1 MDGGAPQVLVALEA
15 SGLGAAIR
23 QSIWIYPAAIVGH
36 VVTIVMFAGAVAIM
50 DSILLGNLP
59 GDAPIPAPVRTVAAL
74 SLTLWLTIAALGRY
88 IAYD

>member
-1 MDGGAPQVLVALEA
+1 
-15 SGLGAAIR
+15 
-23 QSIWIYPAAIVGH
+23 
-36 VVTIVMFAGAVAIM
+36 M